1 MQIRHVL
8 HVNVCTFALKLS
20 CCIEHLVVILQY
32 MQQDDTNRPVD
43 ECCTAHCS
51 TADDD
56 CWLSSALLT
65 YCWKLAAMV

>member
-1 MQIRHVL
+1 
-8 HVNVCTFALKLS
+8 
-20 CCIEHLVVILQY
+20 
-32 MQQDDTNRPVD
+32 MQQDDTNIPVD

-65 YCWKLAAMV
+65 YCWKLAAIWSDHDPFSWTDCCECIILLHYDVHVRGHSL